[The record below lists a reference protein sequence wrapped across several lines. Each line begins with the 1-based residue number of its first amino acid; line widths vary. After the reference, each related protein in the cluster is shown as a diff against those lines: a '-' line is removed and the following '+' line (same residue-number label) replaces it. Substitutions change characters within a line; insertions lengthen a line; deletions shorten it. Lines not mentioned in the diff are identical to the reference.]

1 MPAASRSRQ
10 KRPAQTRAKGAAR
23 KRAAPALTDALAAA
37 AWSEADTA
45 LAEALAEYDALS
57 GARSEKARGEA
68 SALLGQALGRAARRR
83 GLTRFGGLGT
93 TEAFDPARHE
103 LTAAIKRAPKKVRV
117 KLQGVARG
125 NEIIVKARVG
135 AVRAKSK

>member
-10 KRPAQTRAKGAAR
+10 KRPAKGAVR
-23 KRAAPALTDALAAA
+23 KRAAPVLADALAAA

-45 LAEALAEYDALS
+45 LAEALAEFDALA
-57 GARSEKARGEA
+57 GARSEKAKAEA
-68 SALLGQALGRAARRR
+68 VALLAQALTRAARRR
-83 GLTRFGGLGT
+83 GLTRFGGVGGT
-93 TEAFDPARHE
+93 EPFDAARHQ
-103 LTAAIKRAPKKVRV
+103 LAAAIKRPPKRVRV
-117 KLQGVARG
+117 KVQGVARG